1 MALVRWQPYRE
12 MQDVRREMNRLFE
25 DMLAPSGRGDGMSI
39 AFAPPAELEETEDS
53 YKVKLELPGM
63 EPEDID
69 IDVMAEAISI
79 KGERKTEKKEEDEGM
94 TRSEFRYGRFQRV
107 IPLPGR
113 IDNQNASAE
122 CKNGVLQVTLP
133 KSEEEKHKVVKVNVG
148 S

>member
-1 MALVRWQPYRE
+1 MGTV
-12 MQDVRREMNRLFE
+12 
-25 DMLAPSGRGDGMSI
+25 
-39 AFAPPAELEETEDS
+39 FAPPAELEETEDS
-53 YKVKLELPGM
+53 YNVKLEVPGM

-69 IDVMAEAISI
+69 IDVMAEAVSI
-79 KGERKTEKKEEDEGM
+79 KGERKTEHKEEDEGM